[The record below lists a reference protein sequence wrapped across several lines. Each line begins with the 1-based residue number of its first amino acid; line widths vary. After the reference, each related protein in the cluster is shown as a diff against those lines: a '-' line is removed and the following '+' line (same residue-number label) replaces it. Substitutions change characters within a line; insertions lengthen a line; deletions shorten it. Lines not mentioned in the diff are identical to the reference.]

1 MTTDKWIRW
10 NAKAHTATAWSSMA
24 ARTPRVLQLVACA
37 TLSWVLASAFW
48 SLFTPAPGLAT
59 TQPTP
64 ASADQG
70 QLVLSR
76 HLFGAAPTKPVN
88 AAPGHGEPAPEPL
101 LAIQLLG
108 TYMDAG
114 QGNRAVLSLSPN
126 SKEIALARAGDRLPS
141 GHEVQE
147 VHADRVVLTK
157 EGQISELA
165 LRAAP
170 ARPAGEQGPPPGMPS
185 GMPPEAYP
193 PPMMKDPR

>member
-1 MTTDKWIRW
+1 
-10 NAKAHTATAWSSMA
+10 MA

-37 TLSWVLASAFW
+37 TLSWVLTSAFW
-48 SLFTPAPGLAT
+48 WLFTPAPGLAA

-64 ASADQG
+64 TLADQT

-76 HLFGAAPTKPVN
+76 HLLGTAPTRPAN
-88 AAPGHGEPAPEPL
+88 AAPGHGEPAPDAL

-114 QGNRAVLSLSPN
+114 QGNRAVLSLSPG
-126 SKEIALARAGDRLPS
+126 SKEVVVARAGDRLPS

-147 VHADRVVLTK
+147 VHAERVVLSK
-157 EGQISELA
+157 EGQTSELA

-170 ARPAGEQGPPPGMPS
+170 ARPTGEQGPPPGMPS
-185 GMPPEAYP
+185 GIPPDAYP